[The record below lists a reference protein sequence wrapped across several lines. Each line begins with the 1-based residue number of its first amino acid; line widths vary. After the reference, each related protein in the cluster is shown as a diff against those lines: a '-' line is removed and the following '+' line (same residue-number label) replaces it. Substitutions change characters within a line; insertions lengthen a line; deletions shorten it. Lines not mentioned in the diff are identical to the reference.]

1 MSDEENPLDRLF
13 VEDADDRPDEIVVD
27 EVTTME
33 AGEFVDRLE
42 SLADAS
48 DAVREMA
55 QDLEQLRKTGLS
67 DDDARDLIYG
77 RNSGLAKRD
86 IEAMFDAID
95 KLGEHRADRP
105 VQRLLSDI
113 SGLNLSETSEL
124 MTELDRLHQ
133 RYGGID
139 R

>member
-105 VQRLLSDI
+105 VQRLLSEI

>member
-1 MSDEENPLDRLF
+1 MSGEETPFDRLF
-13 VEDADDRPDEIVVD
+13 VDDAEERPDEIVV
-27 EVTTME
+27 EELTTMD
-33 AGEFVDRLE
+33 AGEFVARLE

-55 QDLEQLRKTGLS
+55 HDLERLRKTRLT

-105 VQRLLSDI
+105 VQRLLSEI

>member
-1 MSDEENPLDRLF
+1 MSADENPLDRLF

-27 EVTTME
+27 ELTTIDAE
-33 AGEFVDRLE
+33 EFVERLE
-42 SLADAS
+42 SLAAAS
-48 DAVREMA
+48 EAVTEMA
-55 QDLEQLRKTGLS
+55 EDLERLRQTGLD

-95 KLGEHRADRP
+95 ELGDHRADRP
-105 VQRLLSDI
+105 VTRLLAEI

-133 RYGGID
+133 RYGRID

>member
-1 MSDEENPLDRLF
+1 MSDEETPLDRLF
-13 VEDADDRPDEIVVD
+13 VEDAEDRPDEIVVD
-27 EVTTME
+27 EVTAMD
-33 AGEFVDRLE
+33 AGEFVARLE

-48 DAVREMA
+48 DVVREMA
-55 QDLEQLRKTGLS
+55 HDLERLRKTGLT

-105 VQRLLSDI
+105 VQRLLSEI

>member
-1 MSDEENPLDRLF
+1 MTDDENPLDRLF

-27 EVTTME
+27 ELTTMDAE
-33 AGEFVDRLE
+33 EFVERLK
-42 SLADAS
+42 SLAAAS
-48 DAVREMA
+48 EAVTEMA
-55 QDLEQLRKTGLS
+55 GDLERLRQTGL

-77 RNSGLAKRD
+77 RNSGLARRD

-95 KLGEHRADRP
+95 KLGNHRADRP
-105 VQRLLSDI
+105 VTRLLAEI

-133 RYGGID
+133 RYGRID

>member
-1 MSDEENPLDRLF
+1 MSRDENPLDRLF
-13 VEDADDRPDEIVVD
+13 IEDSDGRPDEIVID
-27 EVTTME
+27 ELTTME
-33 AGEFVDRLE
+33 AEEFVDRLE
-42 SLADAS
+42 SLAAAS
-48 DAVREMA
+48 EAVTEMA
-55 QDLEQLRKTGLS
+55 HDLERLRKTGLD

-95 KLGEHRADRP
+95 QLGEHRADRP

-124 MTELDRLHQ
+124 MEELDRLHQ

>member
-1 MSDEENPLDRLF
+1 
-13 VEDADDRPDEIVVD
+13 
-27 EVTTME
+27 ME

>member
-1 MSDEENPLDRLF
+1 M
-13 VEDADDRPDEIVVD
+13 DAD
-27 EVTTME
+27 
-33 AGEFVDRLE
+33 EFVDRLE
-42 SLADAS
+42 SLAAAS
-48 DAVREMA
+48 EAVTEMA
-55 QDLEQLRKTGLS
+55 EDLERLRQTGLD

-95 KLGEHRADRP
+95 KLGNHRADRP
-105 VQRLLSDI
+105 VTRLLAEI

-133 RYGGID
+133 RYGRID